1 MAEYVHDVTAS
12 PTRQARPRR
21 SEGAAE
27 TPVALRGCRPIRMT
41 EAEVANYDGRYEYW
55 DARTETAW
63 QVRDVSAHHEEPRT
77 RLVEV
82 VKDIAKVRG
91 KPISLF
97 GSTDLQE
104 RDEHGARLVA
114 VEADEIIYL
123 DRPDEFPDNVVVV
136 GRLRLPDVVFEV
148 DLTTDVSERK
158 LALYASWGVP
168 ELWVEV
174 PEAPMPSKRK
184 PPGLM
189 IHVLREGR
197 FRLSAE
203 SAAFP
208 TWTAR
213 EIHAALNEPVTSET
227 TVGTLRRVGEIMAR
241 QSGTGPDDDPFL
253 GAIRRSSRLAG
264 WREGTV
270 EGKAEGS
277 LEERLSIVEDLLV
290 SRNIR
295 VGRLRAIADRIA
307 ASPRREV
314 VRNALTCVDYDDF
327 LRRLPSAD

>member
-1 MAEYVHDVTAS
+1 MAEDADDTIAY
-12 PTRQARPRR
+12 PTRLARPARSRR
-21 SEGAAE
+21 APK
-27 TPVALRGCRPIRMT
+27 TPIALSGCRPLRMT
-41 EAEVANYDGRYEYW
+41 EAEVADYDGRYEYW
-55 DARTETAW
+55 DAESEIAW
-63 QVRDVSAHHEEPRT
+63 QVRDVSRQHEEPRT

-91 KPISLF
+91 KPIAMF

-104 RDEHGARLVA
+104 RDARGTRLVA
-114 VEADEIIYL
+114 AEADEIIYL
-123 DRPDEFPDNVVVV
+123 DRPDEFPDNVVV

-148 DLTTDVSERK
+148 DLTTDVRERK

-184 PPGLM
+184 APGLT

-197 FRLSAE
+197 FQLSAE

-213 EIHAALNEPVTSET
+213 EIHAALNEPGSSET
-227 TVGTLRRVGEIMAR
+227 TVSTLRRVGEIMAR
-241 QSGTGPDDDPFL
+241 RSGTGPDDDPFL
-253 GAIRRSSRLAG
+253 GAVRRSSRLAG
-264 WREGTV
+264 WREGTA

-277 LEERLSIVEDLLV
+277 LEERLSILEDLLI
-290 SRNIR
+290 SRDIR
-295 VGRLRAIADRIA
+295 VGRLRDIADRIVGL
-307 ASPRREV
+307 PRREV
-314 VRNALTCVDYDDF
+314 VRHALACLDYDDF
-327 LRRLPSAD
+327 LRRLPRAD